1 MTHFSYICSKFV
13 SQKLENL
20 VMRYY
25 MAIRAGPRSMELI
38 GYSAQNKRSFELFPG
53 N

>member
-1 MTHFSYICSKFV
+1 MAHFSYICSKFAF
-13 SQKLENL
+13 QKLENL

-25 MAIRAGPRSMELI
+25 MAVRAWPQSMEVI
-38 GYSAQNKRSFELFPG
+38 GYSAQNKTSFELFPG

>member
-1 MTHFSYICSKFV
+1 MTHFSYICSKFAF
-13 SQKLENL
+13 QKLENL
-20 VMRYY
+20 VTWYY
-25 MAIRAGPRSMELI
+25 MAVRAGSWSMELI